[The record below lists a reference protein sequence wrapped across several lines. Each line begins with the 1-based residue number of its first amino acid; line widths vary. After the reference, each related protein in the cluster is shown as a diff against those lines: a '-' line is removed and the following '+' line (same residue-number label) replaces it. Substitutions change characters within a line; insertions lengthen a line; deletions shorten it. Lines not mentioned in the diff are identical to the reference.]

1 MESLLITLGT
11 LFFVWTIALYL
22 FGLKKQKLQEDKERR
37 LKAFE
42 DKLDLGE
49 ILSGDLTPPQVSYNR
64 PLEVKPSTPL
74 ETKQPPKTEP
84 IVAPKPILEFKEYLE
99 QRYQKLGYTLW
110 KHQYKELD
118 GDIIAKKGRELLFI
132 RSIHS
137 SKKESYRI
145 TLNDIKAFRVD
156 VSDFIDSN
164 PPFANYDSS
173 LLLVLSDEI
182 LDNEAK
188 AYIERLQ
195 AKDKKIDY
203 KVIAF

>member
-1 MESLLITLGT
+1 MTKQMESLFMTLGIVV
-11 LFFVWTIALYL
+11 LAWGIALYML
-22 FGLKKQKLQEDKERR
+22 NLKKQKLQEDKERR

-42 DKLDLGE
+42 DALDLGE
-49 ILSGDLTPPQVSYNR
+49 VLKADPTPLKVSYTT
-64 PLEVKPSTPL
+64 PKPPL
-74 ETKQPPKTEP
+74 ETTQPPKTEP
-84 IVAPKPILEFKEYLE
+84 IVAPKPVLEFKEYLE
-99 QRYQKLGYTLW
+99 QRYQKLGYTPW

-118 GDIIAKKGRELLFI
+118 GDIVAKQGRELLFV

-137 SKKESYRI
+137 SKKASYRLS
-145 TLNDIKAFRVD
+145 LNDIKAFRVD

-164 PPFANYDSS
+164 PPFANYQPS

-182 LDNEAK
+182 VDNEAK